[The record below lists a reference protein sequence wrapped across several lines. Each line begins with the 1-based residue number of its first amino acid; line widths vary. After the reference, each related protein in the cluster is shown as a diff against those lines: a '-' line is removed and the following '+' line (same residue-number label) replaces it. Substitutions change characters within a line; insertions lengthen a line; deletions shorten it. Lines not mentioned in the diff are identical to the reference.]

1 MRAAG
6 PTAAMGGK
14 RSSIVAE
21 LLWKP
26 SPERIARA
34 NLTSFIQRVNQN
46 RGTSFHGYTDL
57 YNWSVENIG
66 DFWAEMWDY
75 ADPLTAKPYDK
86 VLQDQEKMP
95 GARFFTGAEL
105 NFAANLLRFRDDHP
119 AIIAL
124 DEKGRIRRLSY
135 AGLYAQAARL
145 AKALKEAGVEK
156 GDRVVGFLPN
166 IPEAVIAMLAAA
178 SLGAVWS
185 SCSPDFGFQGVMD
198 RFGQVKPKILFAADG
213 YHYNGK
219 TFSSLEKVA
228 RVRAEIK
235 SIEKVILVGFTDPDP
250 DLSGLGEAVLF
261 SDLADGGPVPEME
274 FTPVPFDHPLYIL
287 YSSGTTGVPKCM
299 VHGAGGTLIAHLKE
313 LLLHTDLKR
322 EDRIFYFTTCG
333 WMMWNWL
340 VSSLAVGSA
349 IMLFDGSPFHPGPE
363 VLWEYAQK
371 EGITIF
377 GTSARY
383 LAAIENAG
391 LKPGEKYGL
400 EELRAVLSTGSPLS
414 IESFRYVYREIKQD
428 LCLSSISGGSDIV
441 GCFALGNPI
450 GPVYAGQL
458 QARGLGIA
466 MEAWDPYGKPVV
478 GEKGELICKK
488 PFPNMPVYF
497 WNDEGDKKYLAAY
510 FQVFPGV
517 WHHGDFCEVTPEGGV
532 VMYGRSDATLNPGG
546 VRIGTAEIYR
556 QVENM
561 AEVADSMVVGQDWKG
576 DVRVVLFVR
585 LNPGYAL
592 DEELKNKIKTAIRT
606 NCTPRHVPGVILDI
620 ADIPYTISGKKVEL
634 AVRNVIHGR
643 EVTNKDALANPES
656 LELYQGLEEL
666 K

>member
-1 MRAAG
+1 M
-6 PTAAMGGK
+6 
-14 RSSIVAE
+14 AE
-21 LLWKP
+21 LLWEP
-26 SPERIARA
+26 SSERIAKA
-34 NLTSFIQRVNQN
+34 NLTSFIKQVNQN
-46 RGTSFHGYTDL
+46 RGTSFAGYPEL
-57 YNWSVENIG
+57 YAWSVENIEA
-66 DFWAEMWDY
+66 FWEEMWAF
-75 ADPLTAKPYDK
+75 ADPVVTKAYNR
-86 VLQDQEKMP
+86 VAQDMDRMP
-95 GARFFTGAEL
+95 GAKFFPGAEL
-105 NFAANLLRFRDDHP
+105 NFAANLVRFRDDHP
-119 AIIAL
+119 AIIARN
-124 DEKGRIRRLSY
+124 EKGEIRRLTY
-135 AGLYAQAARL
+135 AGLYGRVARL
-145 AKALKEAGVEK
+145 AKALKELGVQK
-156 GDRVVGFLPN
+156 GDRVAGFLPN
-166 IPEAVIAMLAAA
+166 IPEAVIAMLATA

-198 RFGQVKPKILFAADG
+198 RFGQVRPKVLFAADG
-213 YHYNGK
+213 YYYNGK
-219 TFSSLEKVA
+219 TFSSLERVAKV
-228 RVRAEIK
+228 RTEID
-235 SIEKVILVGFTDPDP
+235 SIGKVILVGFTDPSP
-250 DLSGLGEAVLF
+250 DLSGLGDAALF
-261 SDLADGGPVPEME
+261 DDLATQGPEPELE

-299 VHGAGGTLIAHLKE
+299 VHGTGGTLIAHLKE
-313 LLLHTDLKR
+313 LVLHSDLKR

-340 VSSLAVGSA
+340 VSSLAVGA
-349 IMLFDGSPFHPGPE
+349 TIMLFDGSPFYPGPE
-363 VLWEYAQK
+363 VLWQYAQD

-383 LAAIENAG
+383 LAAVENEG
-391 LKPGEKYGL
+391 LKPGVKFGL
-400 EELRAVLSTGSPLS
+400 EKLKAVLSTGSPLS
-414 IESFRYVYREIKQD
+414 IESFRYVYREIKKD

-458 QARGLGIA
+458 QVRGLGIA

-478 GEKGELICKK
+478 GVKGELICKK

-497 WNDEGDKKYLAAY
+497 WNDPENKKYLAAY

-532 VMYGRSDATLNPGG
+532 VMHGRSDATLNPGG

-556 QVENM
+556 QVEKM
-561 AEVADSMVVGQDWKG
+561 PEIADSLVIGQDWQG

-585 LNPGYAL
+585 LNPGHTL
-592 DEELKNKIKTAIRT
+592 DDELRKKIKTTIRT
-606 NCTPRHVPGVILDI
+606 NCTPRHVPGVIKDI

-643 EVTNKDALANPES
+643 EVTNKDALANPEA
-656 LELYQGLEEL
+656 LDLYEGLEEL